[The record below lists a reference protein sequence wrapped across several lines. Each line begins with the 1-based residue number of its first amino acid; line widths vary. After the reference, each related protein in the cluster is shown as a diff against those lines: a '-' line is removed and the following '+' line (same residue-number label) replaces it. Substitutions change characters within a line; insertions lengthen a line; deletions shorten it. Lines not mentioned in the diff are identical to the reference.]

1 MANKTS
7 KSNKSETIFYRLNF
21 KSSTYSQDLIE
32 YLQQQSHCLNG
43 RQKVEQIVETFL
55 LPLVVSPEDPNF
67 KAIVVESLS
76 KLKSQIEIIQ
86 VLTGIS
92 LFDYCQSGC
101 PQPPHSVAYPI
112 PKVFQSS
119 VTEQQ
124 QDKSQINIEPVITV
138 KPELNPLLELEATI
152 NNFKQQ
158 LTEGIEP
165 LVISQNLTQI
175 QPESEES
182 WTEQMWQMY
191 DSFYE
196 EVSQLEYQA
205 TFSPTD

>member
-21 KSSTYSQDLIE
+21 KSSSYSQDLIE
-32 YLQQQSHCLNG
+32 YLQQQNYCLNG

-92 LFDYCQSGC
+92 LLDNCQFGYL
-101 PQPPHSVAYPI
+101 QPPNSVAYPI
-112 PKVFQSS
+112 PEVFQSTA
-119 VTEQQ
+119 TEQQ
-124 QDKSQINIEPVITV
+124 QDEFHTDK
-138 KPELNPLLELEATI
+138 ELELTPLQELEATI
-152 NNFKQQ
+152 DRFKQQ
-158 LTEGIEP
+158 LSENIDP
-165 LVISQNLTQI
+165 LVISQALTQI
-175 QPESEES
+175 QPEDEES
-182 WTEQMWQMY
+182 WTEQMWQIY

>member
-7 KSNKSETIFYRLNF
+7 KPNKSETIFYRLNF
-21 KSSTYSQDLIE
+21 KSSSYSQDLIE
-32 YLQQQSHCLNG
+32 YLQQQNYCLNG

-92 LFDYCQSGC
+92 LLDNCQFGYL
-101 PQPPHSVAYPI
+101 QPPNSVAYPI
-112 PKVFQSS
+112 PEVFQSTA
-119 VTEQQ
+119 TEQQ
-124 QDKSQINIEPVITV
+124 QDEFHTDK
-138 KPELNPLLELEATI
+138 ELELTPLQELEATI
-152 NNFKQQ
+152 DRFKQQ
-158 LTEGIEP
+158 LSENIDP
-165 LVISQNLTQI
+165 LVISQALTQI
-175 QPESEES
+175 QPEDEES
-182 WTEQMWQMY
+182 WTEEMWQLY

-205 TFSPTD
+205 TFSPKE

>member
-21 KSSTYSQDLIE
+21 KSSSYSQDLIQ
-32 YLQQQSHCLNG
+32 YLQQQNYCLNG

-55 LPLVVSPEDPNF
+55 LPLVLSPEDPNF

-76 KLKSQIEIIQ
+76 RLKSQIEIIQ
-86 VLTGIS
+86 VMTGVN
-92 LFDYCQSGC
+92 LFDNDRPECFQLPNTTAHIFTSKVSQSTI
-101 PQPPHSVAYPI
+101 A
-112 PKVFQSS
+112 
-119 VTEQQ
+119 EQQ
-124 QDKSQINIEPVITV
+124 QNKSHTDT
-138 KPELNPLLELEATI
+138 KLELTPLQELEATI
-152 NNFKQQ
+152 DRFKQQ
-158 LTEGIEP
+158 LTEGIDP

-175 QPESEES
+175 QPEEEES
-182 WTEQMWQMY
+182 WTEQMWQIY

-205 TFSPTD
+205 TFSPETGA

>member
-1 MANKTS
+1 MENQTS
-7 KSNKSETIFYRLNF
+7 QSNKPETIFYRLNF
-21 KSSTYSQDLIE
+21 KSSLYSQNLIE
-32 YLQQQSHCLNG
+32 YLQEQRHCLNG

-92 LFDYCQSGC
+92 LFDNFQSGC
-101 PQPPHSVAYPI
+101 LQPPNSVAYPSI
-112 PKVFQSS
+112 PKVFQST

-124 QDKSQINIEPVITV
+124 QHKSQIGNIT
-138 KPELNPLLELEATI
+138 PLQELEATV
-152 NNFKQQ
+152 NRFKQQ
-158 LTEGIEP
+158 LTEGVDP

-175 QPESEES
+175 QPDEEES
-182 WTEQMWQMY
+182 WTEQMWQLY
-191 DSFYE
+191 DNFYE

-205 TFSPTD
+205 TFSPETSA

>member
-21 KSSTYSQDLIE
+21 KSSLYSQDLIE

-43 RQKVEQIVETFL
+43 RQKIEQIVETFL

-76 KLKSQIEIIQ
+76 RLKSQIEIIQ
-86 VLTGIS
+86 VMTGVS
-92 LFDYCQSGC
+92 LFDNCQSGC
-101 PQPPHSVAYPI
+101 LQLPNTTAQTFSPMTS
-112 PKVFQSS
+112 QST

-124 QDKSQINIEPVITV
+124 QDKSQINIEL
-138 KPELNPLLELEATI
+138 KELTLFQKLEATI
-152 NNFKQQ
+152 DGFKQQ
-158 LTEGIEP
+158 LKEGIDP

-175 QPESEES
+175 QPEEEES
-182 WTEQMWQMY
+182 WTEQMWQIY

-205 TFSPTD
+205 TFSPETSA

>member
-7 KSNKSETIFYRLNF
+7 KPNKSETIFYRLNF
-21 KSSTYSQDLIE
+21 KSSSYSQDLIE
-32 YLQQQSHCLNG
+32 YLQQQNYCLNG

-92 LFDYCQSGC
+92 LFNNHQSEC
-101 PQPPHSVAYPI
+101 
-112 PKVFQSS
+112 FQLPNYTAHISTS
-119 VTEQQ
+119 KISQSAIGEQQ
-124 QDKSQINIEPVITV
+124 QDEFHTNTE
-138 KPELNPLLELEATI
+138 LELTPLQKLETTI
-152 NNFKQQ
+152 DRFKQQ
-158 LTEGIEP
+158 LSENIDP
-165 LVISQNLTQI
+165 LVISQALTQI
-175 QPESEES
+175 QPEDEES
-182 WTEQMWQMY
+182 WTEQMWQIY

>member
-21 KSSTYSQDLIE
+21 KSSIYSQDLIK

-55 LPLVVSPEDPNF
+55 LPLVISSEDPNF

-86 VLTGIS
+86 VLTGVS
-92 LFDYCQSGC
+92 LFDDCQSRSL
-101 PQPPHSVAYPI
+101 QLSNSIAHTSTSKASQLTV
-112 PKVFQSS
+112 V
-119 VTEQQ
+119 EQQ
-124 QDKSQINIEPVITV
+124 YETPIEEEV
-138 KPELNPLLELEATI
+138 KDLTPFQELEATI
-152 NNFKQQ
+152 AHFKQQ
-158 LTEGIEP
+158 LTEGTEP
-165 LVISQNLTQI
+165 LVISQNLAQI
-175 QPESEES
+175 QPEEEES

>member
-1 MANKTS
+1 MANQTS

-21 KSSTYSQDLIE
+21 KSSSYSQALIE
-32 YLQQQSHCLNG
+32 YLQEQRHCLSG

-76 KLKSQIEIIQ
+76 KLKSQIDIIQ

-92 LFDYCQSGC
+92 LFNNYQSGC
-101 PQPPHSVAYPI
+101 LQLPNSTAQTSTLKASQFTNV
-112 PKVFQSS
+112 
-119 VTEQQ
+119 EQQ
-124 QDKSQINIEPVITV
+124 QDEPQINTKLE
-138 KPELNPLLELEATI
+138 ELTPFQELEATI
-152 NNFKQQ
+152 DSFKQQ
-158 LTEGIEP
+158 LKEGIDP
-165 LVISQNLTQI
+165 LVISQKLAQI
-175 QPESEES
+175 QPEEEES
-182 WTEQMWQMY
+182 WSEQMWQTY

-205 TFSPTD
+205 TFSPETGA

>member
-7 KSNKSETIFYRLNF
+7 KPNKSETIFYRLNF
-21 KSSTYSQDLIE
+21 KSSSYSQDLIE
-32 YLQQQSHCLNG
+32 YLQQQNYCLNG

-92 LFDYCQSGC
+92 LFDNCQSGYL
-101 PQPPHSVAYPI
+101 QPPNSVAYPI
-112 PKVFQSS
+112 PEVFQSTA
-119 VTEQQ
+119 TEQQ
-124 QDKSQINIEPVITV
+124 QDKSQTG
-138 KPELNPLLELEATI
+138 NPTPLQELEATI
-152 NNFKQQ
+152 DRFKQQ
-158 LTEGIEP
+158 LSENIDP
-165 LVISQNLTQI
+165 LVISQALTQI
-175 QPESEES
+175 QPEDEES
-182 WTEQMWQMY
+182 WTEQMWQIY

>member
-7 KSNKSETIFYRLNF
+7 KPNKSETIFYRLNF
-21 KSSTYSQDLIE
+21 KSSSYSQDLIE
-32 YLQQQSHCLNG
+32 YLQQQNYCLNG

-55 LPLVVSPEDPNF
+55 LPLVISPKDPNF

-92 LFDYCQSGC
+92 LPDNCQSRYL
-101 PQPPHSVAYPI
+101 QPPNSVAYSI
-112 PKVFQSS
+112 PEVFQSTA
-119 VTEQQ
+119 TEQQ
-124 QDKSQINIEPVITV
+124 QDKSQTGNST
-138 KPELNPLLELEATI
+138 PLQELEATI
-152 NNFKQQ
+152 DRFKQQ
-158 LTEGIEP
+158 LSENIDP
-165 LVISQNLTQI
+165 LVISQALTQI
-175 QPESEES
+175 QPEDEES
-182 WTEQMWQMY
+182 WTEQMWQIY

>member
-21 KSSTYSQDLIE
+21 KSSNYSQDLIE

-55 LPLVVSPEDPNF
+55 LPLVISPEDPNF

-86 VLTGIS
+86 ILTGVS
-92 LFDYCQSGC
+92 LVDRGQSGSL
-101 PQPPHSVAYPI
+101 QLSDSIAHTSTS
-112 PKVFQSS
+112 KTSQSIIIG
-119 VTEQQ
+119 QQ
-124 QDKSQINIEPVITV
+124 QDEALIDYKLKDLTPFQQL
-138 KPELNPLLELEATI
+138 KATI
-152 NNFKQQ
+152 DDFKQQ
-158 LTEGIEP
+158 LTEGVEP
-165 LVISQNLTQI
+165 LVVSQNLTQI
-175 QPESEES
+175 QPDNEES
-182 WTEQMWQMY
+182 WTEQMWQVY

-205 TFSPTD
+205 TFSPETSA